1 MNNRIELLSPA
12 KNCEIGIEA
21 INHGADAVYIG
32 PPKFGA
38 RASAS
43 NSFEDIEKLVSYAH
57 LFNAKVYVTLNT
69 IFKDSELD
77 EVRKL
82 IFNLY
87 NIGVDALIIQDMSIL
102 EMDIPP
108 IHLHASTQCDIRTLE
123 KVQFLEK
130 CGFQQVVLARET
142 PIDTMKYIADNT
154 NVTLEAFIHGALCV
168 SYSGRCYLSQY
179 QCGRSANR
187 GVCAQ
192 LCRVKYNLVDA
203 DNREII
209 KNKHLLSL
217 KDLNASSCLK
227 EMIDAGIS
235 SFKIEGRLKDL
246 DYVKT
251 ITAHYRLLID
261 NILNDKD
268 LKKSSSGYTKLLFN
282 PDIEKTF
289 YRGSTTYFL
298 KQREKNLSSFDTPKS
313 LGKYVGKVSKISDS
327 WFSIDKN
334 DVDFA
339 NGDGICFINKNGD
352 FEGVRINKVEGG
364 KLFPLSMPNFKIGTS
379 IFKNFDANY
388 NKLLSHHSADRI
400 IPIEIIINK
409 VSTGFSFY
417 TIDCDNISSKIEV
430 TCDVELAKN
439 SESMEKIWREQFSKL
454 GNTCFELKNISFSFK
469 EMYFIPSSLL
479 TQWKKSI
486 VENHVL
492 TRINNYKREE
502 FVLHPTN
509 HKYNTEG
516 QIDYSLNVNNLL
528 SKRFY
533 ERHGITN
540 VPMAFESNPLI
551 VDDVELMRTKYCIKY
566 ALGYCS
572 KQHNKIDFKDPLYI
586 TNGKDKY
593 RLIFDC
599 KNCEMIIKKDN
610 HSSI

>member
-1 MNNRIELLSPA
+1 M
-12 KNCEIGIEA
+12 
-21 INHGADAVYIG
+21 
-32 PPKFGA
+32 
-38 RASAS
+38 
-43 NSFEDIEKLVSYAH
+43 
-57 LFNAKVYVTLNT
+57 
-69 IFKDSELD
+69 
-77 EVRKL
+77 
-82 IFNLY
+82 
-87 NIGVDALIIQDMSIL
+87 DALIIQDMSIL

-217 KDLNASSCLK
+217 KDLNASSYLK

-261 NILNDKD
+261 NILNDTD

-313 LGKYVGKVSKISDS
+313 LGKYVGKVSKISDF

-400 IPIEIIINK
+400 IPIEITINK
-409 VSTGFSFY
+409 VSTGFSFH

-469 EMYFIPSSLL
+469 EMYFIP
-479 TQWKKSI
+479 
-486 VENHVL
+486 
-492 TRINNYKREE
+492 
-502 FVLHPTN
+502 
-509 HKYNTEG
+509 
-516 QIDYSLNVNNLL
+516 
-528 SKRFY
+528 
-533 ERHGITN
+533 
-540 VPMAFESNPLI
+540 
-551 VDDVELMRTKYCIKY
+551 
-566 ALGYCS
+566 
-572 KQHNKIDFKDPLYI
+572 
-586 TNGKDKY
+586 
-593 RLIFDC
+593 
-599 KNCEMIIKKDN
+599 
-610 HSSI
+610 